1 MMNKK
6 EIIKKKIEK
15 INKSKYKYIIE
26 FEHVKNKDA
35 LLKYGVHYKTAS
47 NLIIKSIGF
56 QTIDELYSYI
66 LGFMDAL
73 EIY

>member
-1 MMNKK
+1 MIDKE

-15 INKSKYKYIIE
+15 INKSKYKYTIE
-26 FEHVKNKDA
+26 FEHIKDRDV
-35 LLKYGVHYKTAS
+35 LLKYGVHYKTSS

-56 QTIDELYSYI
+56 QTINELYVYI